1 MQKMTVFKHF
11 SFRNNRDELYQEDTM
26 IIGLDVGGTYTD
38 VVLLGDEGIV
48 RAIKVLTDTK
58 ALFKTV
64 LSGLDSITEGIPPG
78 NIRRIVLSTTLT
90 TNAIAQAKISNV
102 GMIVSS
108 GPGIDPEFYRTHAH
122 YVAVCGSIDHRGRE
136 IEPVNTC
143 EIEEFARNFAAEGIR
158 YMGVVGKF
166 STRNPRHEML
176 IHERIQPY
184 FEKVFMGHQISG
196 NLNFPRR
203 IATTYLNA
211 AVYPIHKQFFEAVHQ
226 SLEKKGL
233 TIPIHIMK
241 ADGGTMNFAASMDFP
256 AQTILSGPA
265 ASVMGSLAFAFDDE
279 ESLVMDIGGTTTDM
293 AILVKHVPVL
303 NPLGICLG
311 PYKTLIRSLESHS
324 IPVGGDSN
332 VSIQEGRIQIG
343 PERIGPAM
351 AYGGSVPT
359 PTDALC
365 VMGKLKSGDRDKSV
379 QGFQSIAHDLDCSI
393 EKAADRVFD
402 HTCRTIL
409 KEARVLIDRI
419 NQKPVYTIHELQ
431 EGYQVNPE
439 KILILGGPAPYFAQR
454 FEEISS
460 FRVGVVPRWDV
471 ANAIGAALARTTCEV
486 SLFADTQQGIAM
498 APEEGFTAVVTQDFS
513 NADAVLT
520 AGELL
525 KQKAARQGASP
536 EEMEME
542 VVENQ
547 QFNMVKGFYT
557 VGKNI
562 RVKMQIKPGLIDE
575 YDTIAG
581 ILSME

>member
-1 MQKMTVFKHF
+1 
-11 SFRNNRDELYQEDTM
+11 M

-48 RAIKVLTDTK
+48 RAIKVLTDAK

-64 LSGLDSITEGIPPG
+64 LSGLDIITEGIPPE

-90 TNAIAQAKISNV
+90 TNAIAQAKISDV
-102 GMIVSS
+102 GMIVSG
-108 GPGIDPEFYRTHAH
+108 GPGIDPELYRTHPH
-122 YVAVCGSIDHRGRE
+122 YVSVCGSIDHRGRE

-143 EIEEFARNFAAEGIR
+143 EIEEFARQFAAIGIR
-158 YMGVVGKF
+158 HVGVVGKF
-166 STRNPRHEML
+166 STRNPQHEML
-176 IHERIQPY
+176 IYERIQPY

-211 AVYPIHKQFFEAVHQ
+211 AVFPIHKQFFEAVQQ

-233 TIPIHIMK
+233 RIPIHIMK
-241 ADGGTMNFAASMDFP
+241 ADGGTMNFAASMGFP

-293 AILVKHVPVL
+293 AILVNHVPVL

-324 IPVGGDSN
+324 IPVGGDSR
-332 VSIQEGRIQIG
+332 VSIQEGRIHIG
-343 PERIGPAM
+343 PERMGPAM

-365 VMGKLKSGDRDKSV
+365 VMGKLKSGDKEKSV
-379 QGFQSIAHDLDCSI
+379 QGFCAIAHDLGCSI
-393 EKAADRVFD
+393 EDAAVRVFD

-409 KEARVLIDRI
+409 KEACVLIDRI

-431 EGYQVNPE
+431 EGYRVNPQ
-439 KILILGGPAPYFAQR
+439 KILILGGPAPYFAQH
-454 FEEISS
+454 FEKISG

-498 APEEGFTAVVTQDFS
+498 APEEAFTAIVTQDFS
-513 NADAVLT
+513 NSDAVQA

-525 KQKAARQGASP
+525 EQKAVRQGASR
-536 EEMEME
+536 EEIEIE

-562 RVKMQIKPGLIDE
+562 RVKVQIKPGLIDE

-581 ILSME
+581 ILSTE

>member
-1 MQKMTVFKHF
+1 
-11 SFRNNRDELYQEDTM
+11 
-26 IIGLDVGGTYTD
+26 
-38 VVLLGDEGIV
+38 
-48 RAIKVLTDTK
+48 
-58 ALFKTV
+58 
-64 LSGLDSITEGIPPG
+64 
-78 NIRRIVLSTTLT
+78 
-90 TNAIAQAKISNV
+90 
-102 GMIVSS
+102 
-108 GPGIDPEFYRTHAH
+108 
-122 YVAVCGSIDHRGRE
+122 
-136 IEPVNTC
+136 
-143 EIEEFARNFAAEGIR
+143 
-158 YMGVVGKF
+158 
-166 STRNPRHEML
+166 
-176 IHERIQPY
+176 
-184 FEKVFMGHQISG
+184 
-196 NLNFPRR
+196 
-203 IATTYLNA
+203 
-211 AVYPIHKQFFEAVHQ
+211 
-226 SLEKKGL
+226 
-233 TIPIHIMK
+233 
-241 ADGGTMNFAASMDFP
+241 
-256 AQTILSGPA
+256 
-265 ASVMGSLAFAFDDE
+265 
-279 ESLVMDIGGTTTDM
+279 
-293 AILVKHVPVL
+293 
-303 NPLGICLG
+303 
-311 PYKTLIRSLESHS
+311 
-324 IPVGGDSN
+324 
-332 VSIQEGRIQIG
+332 
-343 PERIGPAM
+343 
-351 AYGGSVPT
+351 
-359 PTDALC
+359 
-365 VMGKLKSGDRDKSV
+365 MGKLKSGDREKSV

-393 EKAADRVFD
+393 EKAADYVFD

-431 EGYQVNPE
+431 EGYQVNPQ

-498 APEEGFTAVVTQDFS
+498 SPEEGFTTAVTQDFS

>member
-1 MQKMTVFKHF
+1 
-11 SFRNNRDELYQEDTM
+11 
-26 IIGLDVGGTYTD
+26 
-38 VVLLGDEGIV
+38 
-48 RAIKVLTDTK
+48 
-58 ALFKTV
+58 
-64 LSGLDSITEGIPPG
+64 
-78 NIRRIVLSTTLT
+78 
-90 TNAIAQAKISNV
+90 
-102 GMIVSS
+102 
-108 GPGIDPEFYRTHAH
+108 
-122 YVAVCGSIDHRGRE
+122 
-136 IEPVNTC
+136 
-143 EIEEFARNFAAEGIR
+143 
-158 YMGVVGKF
+158 
-166 STRNPRHEML
+166 
-176 IHERIQPY
+176 
-184 FEKVFMGHQISG
+184 
-196 NLNFPRR
+196 
-203 IATTYLNA
+203 
-211 AVYPIHKQFFEAVHQ
+211 
-226 SLEKKGL
+226 
-233 TIPIHIMK
+233 
-241 ADGGTMNFAASMDFP
+241 MDFP

-332 VSIQEGRIQIG
+332 VSIQDGQIQIG

-365 VMGKLKSGDRDKSV
+365 VMGKLKSGDREKSV

-393 EKAADRVFD
+393 EKAADQVFD

-431 EGYQVNPE
+431 EGYQVNPQ

-498 APEEGFTAVVTQDFS
+498 SPEEGFTTAVSQDFS